1 MLHVIQKLQRLK
13 AKYSILWRG
22 YKAWLR
28 QKIIEVPNEMLLIA
42 DLIKKTDFDT
52 ELNNISNTVTSNK
65 RQSRAE
71 IKIDGCICSYTQL
84 RLFMKIVF

>member
-1 MLHVIQKLQRLK
+1 
-13 AKYSILWRG
+13 
-22 YKAWLR
+22 
-28 QKIIEVPNEMLLIA
+28 MLLIA

>member
-1 MLHVIQKLQRLK
+1 
-13 AKYSILWRG
+13 
-22 YKAWLR
+22 
-28 QKIIEVPNEMLLIA
+28 MLLIA

-52 ELNNISNTVTSNK
+52 ELNNISNTVTSTK
-65 RQSRAE
+65 KKQSRAK